1 MVAILSEKLTK
12 VYALSQRRIE
22 ALKGIDL
29 AVDEGSVF
37 SLLGRNGSGK
47 TTFVRI
53 ASTILEPTS
62 GRIEVLGYDVV
73 KEPWP
78 IRRRIAVLPQEGRPI
93 DHTTP
98 REAVMAYLLMRGWPL
113 SDAKI
118 ASRKMIEELGL
129 EEYSGRP
136 AWSLSGGLKR
146 RVLLA
151 MVLATEADLL
161 FLDEPTLGLDPHM
174 THDIWRHILMRHEK
188 GTTIFL
194 STNNLEEAEV
204 LSDMVAII
212 DEGLILARGS
222 VKELVAMV
230 PGRYRVDVHSKF
242 DKAELESHGVVYG
255 SSPAFIVYTDKK
267 EAESLLAEALARG
280 AKASIRP
287 VGLEDAFIHI
297 TGGPNE
303 VQGAA

>member
-1 MVAILSEKLTK
+1 MAAILSEKLTK
-12 VYALSQRRIE
+12 VYTLSQRKVE

-29 AVDEGSVF
+29 SVDEGLVF

-53 ASTILEPTS
+53 ASTTLEPTS
-62 GRIEVLGYDVV
+62 GRIEVLGHDVMR
-73 KEPWP
+73 EPWP
-78 IRRRIAVLPQEGRPI
+78 VRKRVAILPQEGRPI
-93 DHTTP
+93 DHATP
-98 REAVMAYLLMRGWPL
+98 REAVMAYLLMRGWSL
-113 SDAKI
+113 SDARA
-118 ASRKMIEELGL
+118 ASRRIIEELGL
-129 EEYSGRP
+129 GEFSDRP

-174 THDIWRHILMRHEK
+174 THDVWRHILMGHEK

-212 DEGLILARGS
+212 DKGLILAQGS
-222 VKELVAMV
+222 VKELIAMV

-242 DKAELESHGVVYG
+242 ERAELESYGVVYG
-255 SSPAFIVYTDKK
+255 SSPAFMVYTNKK

-287 VGLEDAFIHI
+287 VGLEDAFIYI
-297 TGGPNE
+297 TGGPDGG
-303 VQGAA
+303 QGAA